1 MKRSKIMSIIGQ
13 QAWQDQKTNGRE
25 EAPTENLRSFIQ
37 DTTLHGVRFLFNGN
51 FFRRLIWTV
60 ALGSCF
66 GFCVY
71 QIVQAL
77 TAYYSRP
84 FITRITTK
92 GANINRNLTFPAV
105 TLCNFN
111 FFNRRRYINFMK
123 TKNMLDNDVIALNFK
138 AFEAML
144 AKSTDFFNTPSNK
157 ELSYLFDRNGCE
169 DGSDNCYLTLF
180 SHRIDEMLLPSPTF
194 QSCEINGFPCDSRN
208 FSSFISSVFGQCYT
222 FNSGNYDFPLINA
235 TMAGHLNGLKLL
247 LHVERDSYL
256 DNPKN
261 PFVGLIVLVHDQNTF
276 PFMEQFGF
284 VVQPGVRNLCALKR
298 KEVSYTAFIRV
309 SAQPRISAHLQ

>member
-1 MKRSKIMSIIGQ
+1 
-13 QAWQDQKTNGRE
+13 
-25 EAPTENLRSFIQ
+25 
-37 DTTLHGVRFLFNGN
+37 
-51 FFRRLIWTV
+51 
-60 ALGSCF
+60 
-66 GFCVY
+66 
-71 QIVQAL
+71 
-77 TAYYSRP
+77 
-84 FITRITTK
+84 
-92 GANINRNLTFPAV
+92 
-105 TLCNFN
+105 
-111 FFNRRRYINFMK
+111 MK
-123 TKNMLDNDVIALNFK
+123 TRNMLDSDVIALNFK
-138 AFEAML
+138 AMEAML
-144 AKSTDFFNTPSNK
+144 AKSKGFFNTSLKK
-157 ELSYLFDRNGCE
+157 EHSYLLDRKGCE

-208 FSSFISSVFGQCYT
+208 FSSFINSVFGQCYT
-222 FNSGNYDFPLINA
+222 CNSGNYDFPLINA

-298 KEVSYTAFIRV
+298 KEVSYTAFIRI